1 MTVRRL
7 VTRAFE
13 AIRDQFESWGGGW
26 GLALP
31 QASPEVVAVRVRV
44 LAPVEG
50 AQHELRLIGV
60 LSQEEGSFVFRYDP
74 SFVASTEA
82 EPILAFPDLQTE
94 YRSRELWP
102 FFAVR
107 IPPADRK
114 DVREALA
121 RMHLRP
127 DQTLEVLGTLAKRSI
142 SNAYRLDLAPASA
155 RAVPMTHHMP
165 SETPA
170 A

>member
-7 VTRAFE
+7 ITRAFD
-13 AIRDQFESWGGGW
+13 AIRDQFESWGGW
-26 GLALP
+26 GVSLP
-31 QASPEVVAVRVRV
+31 QASPEAVAARVHV
-44 LAPVEG
+44 YSPVEG
-50 AQHELRLIGV
+50 PQHELRLIGV

-74 SFVASTEA
+74 SFVASPEA
-82 EPILAFPDLQTE
+82 EPILAFPDLRAE

-114 DVREALA
+114 DVRDALT

-127 DQTLEVLGTLAKRSI
+127 EQTLEILGTLAKRSI
-142 SNAYRLDLAPASA
+142 SNAYRFDLVGTSRVGGVRTQPPPSEAPAI
-155 RAVPMTHHMP
+155 
-165 SETPA
+165 
-170 A
+170 